1 MASKA
6 YPGACGG
13 RSRRRRLQNTP
24 DPSGSGNGV
33 FSEAFRST
41 GPGWHP
47 DTGRMARTSLA
58 IAVAACSFQLPAGDA
73 SKVSIQLMPAGDFTP
88 WDGRE
93 LKPGRWHID
102 QAVAA
107 AVIERFGA
115 RKNPR
120 VLDYEHQTLHKE
132 RNGQPAPAAG
142 WITGLEWREG
152 QGLFGTVELTARARK
167 AINDGEYK
175 FVSPVFSYD
184 QATGNALDVRMAALT
199 NEPGIDGMD
208 PVALQAAATALFSQ
222 EEPPMNKLL
231 LAVCTALALNA
242 SATTEDQAVAAL
254 DAHFK
259 ADPLAEIRK
268 TLGVD
273 DKADATAICT
283 AITARGTTDVD
294 PAKFVPVSVVE
305 SLKTDLAALTA
316 KVQGADVDALV
327 AAGLADGRLL
337 KAQEEWARGL
347 GKKDVAAL
355 SAYLDS
361 AVAIAALT
369 RTQTEGKKP
378 VVDEANGLTADEL
391 AVCSATGLDPKDFAA
406 AKAA

>member
-1 MASKA
+1 
-6 YPGACGG
+6 
-13 RSRRRRLQNTP
+13 
-24 DPSGSGNGV
+24 
-33 FSEAFRST
+33 
-41 GPGWHP
+41 
-47 DTGRMARTSLA
+47 MARSL
-58 IAVAACSFQLPAGDA
+58 IALAACTFALSA
-73 SKVSIQLMPAGDFTP
+73 SADNTVQIQLTPAGDFKP

-132 RNGQPAPAAG
+132 RNGQPAPAGG

-152 QGLFGTVELTARARK
+152 QGLFGTVELTARARQ

-184 QATGNALDVRMAALT
+184 QATGDVLDVRMAALT

-208 PVALQAAATALFSQ
+208 PVALQAAATALFSDH
-222 EEPPMNKLL
+222 EETPMNKLF
-231 LAVCTALALNA
+231 LAVCAALALNTTN
-242 SATTEDQAVAAL
+242 TTEDQAIAAL
-254 DAHFK
+254 TAHLGS
-259 ADPLAEIRK
+259 DPLADIRK

-283 AITARGTTDVD
+283 AIQARGTTEVD

-327 AAGLADGRLL
+327 GAGLADGRLL
-337 KAQEEWARGL
+337 KAQEGWARDL
-347 GKKDVAAL
+347 GKSNIAAL
-355 SAYLDS
+355 SAYLDT
-361 AVAIAALT
+361 AAPIAALT
-369 RTQTEGKKP
+369 RTQTDGKKP
-378 VVDEANGLTADEL
+378 VVDEANGLNADEL
-391 AVCSATGLDPKDFAA
+391 AVCTATGIDPKDFAA
-406 AKAA
+406 SKAA

>member
-1 MASKA
+1 
-6 YPGACGG
+6 
-13 RSRRRRLQNTP
+13 
-24 DPSGSGNGV
+24 
-33 FSEAFRST
+33 
-41 GPGWHP
+41 
-47 DTGRMARTSLA
+47 MARTSLA
-58 IAVAACSFQLPAGDA
+58 IALAACSFQLAAGDA
-73 SKVSIQLMPAGDFTP
+73 TTVSIQLTPAGDFTP

-102 QAVAA
+102 DAVAA
-107 AVIERFGA
+107 AVIDRFAA

-132 RNGQPAPAAG
+132 RNGQPAPAGG
-142 WITGLEWREG
+142 WITGLEWRPG
-152 QGLFGTVELTARARK
+152 QGLFGTVELTARARQ

-184 QATGNALDVRMAALT
+184 QATGDVLDVRMAALT

-208 PVALQAAATALFSQ
+208 PVSLQAAATAFFSDH
-222 EEPPMNKLL
+222 EEPLMNKLL
-231 LAVCTALALNA
+231 LAVCAALMMPAA
-242 SATTEDQAVAAL
+242 ATTEDQAIAAL
-254 DAHFK
+254 NAHFK
-259 ADPLAEIRK
+259 ADPLADIRK

-283 AITARGTTDVD
+283 AIQARSTAEVD

-337 KAQEEWARGL
+337 KAQEDWARDL
-347 GKKDVAAL
+347 GKSNIAAL
-355 SAYLDS
+355 SAYLDT
-361 AVAIAALT
+361 AAPIAALT
-369 RTQTEGKKP
+369 RTQTDGKKP